1 MGIWGGLYFTL
12 RLVKNLL
19 VVIIFRLSSLI
30 VLKLQERSTIS
41 IF

>member
-1 MGIWGGLYFTL
+1 
-12 RLVKNLL
+12 VKNLL

-30 VLKLQERSTIS
+30 VLKLHERLTIS